1 MHSFR
6 IKWGFRTHRGRG
18 KVPGMFTKG
27 SLKAGRGCFN
37 NGFTALPVPLL
48 CSDAEHRDSISKQT
62 AGWRGWNAL
71 VIGWQLVEHR
81 NLPAR
86 VRRRQRSYENI
97 VSLEVSWGRMG
108 HCYAVMHSIVARQ
121 AKEAKQGVWDA
132 FELPECAE
140 YIEED
145 STAPRVLFHLWF
157 HG

>member
-1 MHSFR
+1 MVSLRHLCQCYAVMHSIGIASQITQLDKEIGTR
-6 IKWGFRTHRGRG
+6 
-18 KVPGMFTKG
+18 
-27 SLKAGRGCFN
+27 
-37 NGFTALPVPLL
+37 
-48 CSDAEHRDSISKQT
+48 
-62 AGWRGWNAL
+62 WRNTG
-71 VIGWQLVEHR
+71 HR

-86 VRRRQRSYENI
+86 VRGRQRKKENM

-145 STAPRVLFHLWF
+145 STARRVLFHLWF